1 VLATAAPNSSGPI
14 MLQTAARRTAGSGR
28 PARVAMSVAIALAAS
43 CSPFVTANAN
53 AMTTARPNPVI
64 PLAPPIERPAA
75 GPLRRAM
82 ICPGGVR
89 PPAYGPQRMYG
100 RVVGVTVLGVGGH
113 LVTVE
118 AFVGRG
124 LPSLVFTGLP
134 GASVNDARDR
144 VRPAVESA
152 GLEWPLRR
160 VVVNLAPASLRKDG
174 PGLDLPVAVG
184 VLAATA
190 QVPAPAV
197 VGYAFAGEL
206 SLKGELLPTPGILS
220 VAIAAARAG
229 LKGVVVPAANALEAA
244 QIGSLRIVAASTLAD
259 VARFLQ
265 GGWDPPAIDVGEIAP
280 PEASKVDLAEVR
292 GQAQARRAL
301 EVAAAGGHNLLMIG
315 PPGAGKT
322 MLARRLA
329 TILPELS
336 REEAL
341 EATQL
346 HSVAGLLT
354 DRGVLTTRPF
364 RAPHHS
370 VSIAGLLGGGSTF
383 LRPGEVSLAHHG
395 VLFLDEL
402 TEFRRD
408 ALEGLRQ
415 PLEDGRVVVT
425 RAAGSVEFPA
435 RFTLVAAANPCP
447 CGFDGDQRKHCRCRA
462 DRVELYQQKLS
473 GPLLDRIDLRLR
485 VPRLTKQ
492 ELLGSGHGER
502 SDVVRVRVQEA
513 RERQRHRYASLGV
526 TCNAHLSGPLVRRHA
541 KVSPRAEELL
551 ASAVEA
557 LALTGRGFDRALKV
571 ARTVADLAG
580 APHIESD
587 HLAEALSYREGFGD
601 EGLARAG

>member
-1 VLATAAPNSSGPI
+1 
-14 MLQTAARRTAGSGR
+14 
-28 PARVAMSVAIALAAS
+28 
-43 CSPFVTANAN
+43 
-53 AMTTARPNPVI
+53 
-64 PLAPPIERPAA
+64 
-75 GPLRRAM
+75 
-82 ICPGGVR
+82 
-89 PPAYGPQRMYG
+89 MYG

-118 AFVGRG
+118 AYVGRG
-124 LPSLVFTGLP
+124 LPSLIFTGLP
-134 GASVNDARDR
+134 GAAVNDARDR

-160 VVVNLAPASLRKDG
+160 VVVNLAPANLRKDG
-174 PGLDLPVAVG
+174 PGLDLPMAVG
-184 VLAATA
+184 VLTATA
-190 QVPAPAV
+190 QVPAASV

-206 SLKGELLPTPGILS
+206 SLKGELLPTPGIIS

-229 LKGVVVPAANALEAA
+229 LTGVVVPAVNAVEAA
-244 QIGSLRIVAASTLAD
+244 QIDSLRVVGVPTLAE
-259 VARFLQ
+259 VAGFLR
-265 GGWDPPAIDVGEIAP
+265 GTWEPPPVEAEVTEIA
-280 PEASKVDLAEVR
+280 EGSKVDLSEIL
-292 GQAQARRAL
+292 GQEQARRAL

-346 HSVAGLLT
+346 HSVAGLLRE
-354 DRGVLTTRPF
+354 RGVLTSRPF

-370 VSIAGLLGGGSTF
+370 VSLAGLLGGGTTF

-447 CGFDGDQRKHCRCRA
+447 CGFDGDQLRHCRCRQ
-462 DRVELYQQKLS
+462 DRVQLYQQKLS

-485 VPRLTKQ
+485 VPRLSRQ
-492 ELLGSGHGER
+492 ELLSSGGGEGS
-502 SDVVRVRVQEA
+502 DAVQARVQEA
-513 RERQRHRYASLGV
+513 RDRQRRRYASLAV
-526 TCNAHLSGPLVRRHA
+526 ACNAHLSGPLARRETRLA
-541 KVSPRAEELL
+541 RGAEELL
-551 ASAVEA
+551 AGAVES

-571 ARTVADLAG
+571 ARTIADLAG
-580 APHIESD
+580 TDRVEPE
-587 HLAEALSYREGFGD
+587 HLAEALSYREGFGE
-601 EGLARAG
+601 EGLVRAG

>member
-1 VLATAAPNSSGPI
+1 V
-14 MLQTAARRTAGSGR
+14 
-28 PARVAMSVAIALAAS
+28 
-43 CSPFVTANAN
+43 
-53 AMTTARPNPVI
+53 
-64 PLAPPIERPAA
+64 
-75 GPLRRAM
+75 
-82 ICPGGVR
+82 
-89 PPAYGPQRMYG
+89 YG

-124 LPSLVFTGLP
+124 LPSLIFTGLP
-134 GASVNDARDR
+134 GAAVNDARDR

-184 VLAATA
+184 VLAATT
-190 QVPAPAV
+190 QVPAKAV
-197 VGYAFAGEL
+197 VGFAFAGEL

-229 LKGVVVPAANALEAA
+229 LTGVVVPAANAIEAA
-244 QIGSLRIVAASTLAD
+244 QIGSLRVVGAATLAD
-259 VARFLQ
+259 VAGFLR
-265 GGWDPPAIDVGEIAP
+265 GTWDPPAIEPSVEVPVQG
-280 PEASKVDLAEVR
+280 SKIDLSEVR

-301 EVAAAGGHNLLMIG
+301 EVAAAGGHNLLMVG

-346 HSVAGLLT
+346 HSVAGLLW
-354 DRGVLTTRPF
+354 DRGVLRLRPF

-370 VSIAGLLGGGSTF
+370 ISLAGLLGGGSTF

-447 CGFDGDQRKHCRCRA
+447 CGFDGDQRKHCRCRP

-473 GPLLDRIDLRLR
+473 GPLLDRIDLRMR

-492 ELLGSGHGER
+492 ELLGSEQGER
-502 SDVVRVRVQEA
+502 SEAVQARVQEA
-513 RERQRHRYASLGV
+513 RGRQRHRYASLGV
-526 TCNAHLSGPLVRRHA
+526 ACNAHLSGPLARRETRLA
-541 KVSPRAEELL
+541 PEAEELL
-551 ASAVEA
+551 AAAVES

-580 APHIESD
+580 AERVKGV
-587 HLAEALSYREGFGD
+587 HLAEALSYREGFGE